1 MANTRSA
8 SKRERQTEQ
17 RTLLNKSVLTGLKG
31 QQKRLTIA
39 IASGDKAKAQVELK
53 VLASRLDKAA
63 KRGIVHQNV
72 ANRRKS
78 RAAKV
83 VASVGSSKGDTGI
96 AEAGA
101 AEPASLTN
109 P

>member
-8 SKRERQTEQ
+8 AKRKRQTER
-17 RTLLNKSVLTGLKG
+17 RTNINKSTLSGLKRQG
-31 QQKRLTIA
+31 KRLA
-39 IASGDKAKAQVELK
+39 AAVASGDKTKAQVELN

-63 KRGIVHQNV
+63 KRGIVHRNL

-83 VASVGSSKGDTGI
+83 VATVGSSKAETGDAQTET
-96 AEAGA
+96 A
-101 AEPASLTN
+101 
-109 P
+109 

>member
-8 SKRERQTEQ
+8 AKRKRQTER
-17 RTLLNKSVLTGLKG
+17 RTNLNKSILSGLK
-31 QQKRLTIA
+31 QQRKRVAAALT
-39 IASGDKAKAQVELK
+39 SGDKAKAQVELN

-63 KRGIVHQNV
+63 KRGIVHRNL

-83 VASVGSSKGDTGI
+83 IAAAGSRKGETGT
-96 AEAGA
+96 AQ
-101 AEPASLTN
+101 TKTV
-109 P
+109 

>member
-8 SKRERQTEQ
+8 AKRKRQTER
-17 RTLLNKSVLTGLKG
+17 RTNINKSILSGLKHQG
-31 QQKRLTIA
+31 KRLAAAVT
-39 IASGDKAKAQVELK
+39 SGDKAKAQAELN

-63 KRGIVHQNV
+63 KRGVVHRNL

-83 VASVGSSKGDTGI
+83 VTTVGSSKAETGVTQ
-96 AEAGA
+96 AETA
-101 AEPASLTN
+101 
-109 P
+109 

>member
-8 SKRERQTEQ
+8 AKRKRQTER
-17 RTLLNKSVLTGLKG
+17 RTNINKSILSGLKHQG
-31 QQKRLTIA
+31 RRLAATV
-39 IASGDKAKAQVELK
+39 ASGDKTKAQVELN

-63 KRGIVHQNV
+63 KRGIVHRNL

-83 VASVGSSKGDTGI
+83 VATVGSSKAETGVTP
-96 AEAGA
+96 AETA
-101 AEPASLTN
+101 
-109 P
+109 